1 MNKRELKARVK
12 ELKDML
18 RKEDDV
24 EKFDQ
29 LKADIKLVEQQLRD
43 IEEAEFSLLRAADT
57 LTVEDLV
64 RKYHI
69 AYLADDDKFSIT
81 WNTSNDPDGVNITSK
96 TIHSTRIIN
105 SLNTLLPADQQI
117 QKMRHEDIIKYCEQ
131 NDRAYLTMT
140 SSFNTNKW
148 AFGCYNQLT
157 DLRKFWVERVAGD
170 VNPAF
175 DDLIYSIA
183 GGRQENI
190 DHIEQ
195 WVAYKYLFPEQTV
208 NIPHVNISGIPGENG
223 KGLFKILLK
232 TVFTAG
238 SVVNATSK
246 ELVNGFNAKW
256 KDAVILVYE
265 EMAERELPENRIKSV
280 TGDPELS
287 VELKGKDAF
296 IVDANYSI
304 LFFDNN
310 VNGTVKLAGSG
321 PNGEDRRYSIIET
334 NVSLPR
340 RLQDKYDIDED
351 TAKLACQSIADLL
364 NSRAEVGRWI
374 NHLIEKHRVEHMTH
388 PPKLHGE
395 DYWNRVNNQK
405 TDLDT
410 LVVDLVDAVERTQV
424 LPIKLMT
431 DYVKERGGEDVK
443 ASPQRLGKL
452 VIAGLKR
459 RGHTPEKYR
468 VRKVYVNYDKHNSKH
483 DNAMSIGIG
492 LSRAQST
499 LHIDHNPFEQ
509 LEPTTEGI
517 FDYE

>member
-1 MNKRELKARVK
+1 MNKRELKARIK
-12 ELKDML
+12 ELKDRL
-18 RKEDDV
+18 RREDDV
-24 EKFDQ
+24 DKFDEI
-29 LKADIKLVEQQLRD
+29 KADIKLLEQELRE
-43 IEEAEFSLLRAADT
+43 IEEQEVSLLRAADT

-64 RKYHI
+64 KRYHI

-81 WNTSNDPDGVNITSK
+81 WNTSSDPDGINISSK

-105 SLNTLLPADQQI
+105 SLNALLPVDQQI
-117 QKMRHEDIIKYCEQ
+117 QKMRPEEVIKYCEQ
-131 NDRAYLTMT
+131 NNRAYLTMT
-140 SSFNTNKW
+140 SSFNVNKW
-148 AFGCYNQLT
+148 ANGCYNQLT
-157 DLRKFWVERVAGD
+157 DLRKFWVERREGE
-170 VNPAF
+170 VNAAF
-175 DDLIYSIA
+175 DNLIYCIA
-183 GGRQENI
+183 GGKQENI

-238 SVVNATSK
+238 SVVNASSK
-246 ELVNGFNAKW
+246 ELTNGFNAKW
-256 KDAVILVYE
+256 KDAVILIYE
-265 EMAERELPENRIKSV
+265 EMAERELPENKIKSV

-310 VNGTVKLAGSG
+310 VNGTIKVAGSG
-321 PNGEDRRYSIIET
+321 PYGEDRRYSIIET

-340 RLQDKYDIDED
+340 HLQDKYGIDED
-351 TAKLACQSIADLL
+351 TAKIACQDIANLL
-364 NSRAEVGRWI
+364 HNRTEVGTWI
-374 NHLIEKHRVEHMTH
+374 DHLIRKHNVESMEH

-410 LVVDLVDAVERTQV
+410 LVTDIVDAVERTRA
-424 LPIKLMT
+424 LPIKLMV
-431 DYVKERGGEDVK
+431 DYVKERGGEEIK
-443 ASPQRLGKL
+443 TTPQRLGKL

-459 RGHTPEKYR
+459 RGHNPEKYR
-468 VRKVYVNYDKHNSKH
+468 IRKVFVNYDKTNSKH
-483 DNAMSIGIG
+483 DNVAGI
-492 LSRAQST
+492 SVDNHSSNAV
-499 LHIDHNPFEQ
+499 LHIDHNPFEIREQ
-509 LEPTTEGI
+509 TEGL